1 MKVADVLTVLKRGS
15 IFAHTL
21 SFIED
26 IIHKIWLKGG
36 IKYDNSIKLGSG
48 TSCKKRNMMI

>member
-26 IIHKIWLKGG
+26 IIHKIWLKGR

>member
-1 MKVADVLTVLKRGS
+1 MKVADVLTILKRGS
-15 IFAHTL
+15 IFAHIL

-26 IIHKIWLKGG
+26 IISKIWLKDR
-36 IKYDNSIKLGSG
+36 IKYDIGIKLESG